1 MRLRNRNTL
10 IRVIFDQCS
19 KLYSRICSRMFF
31 GRSDKQRAP
40 VIFQHC
46 YSTDGQEPIKT
57 VDKKRCKRLRNT
69 NAHGSFLGCL
79 DVEIRF
85 FMLPVSGSR
94 RRVLTLFTSRC
105 FLLFPSFSLRLGKL
119 FEAPWSVATDAYR
132 YFYRIASSKIHST
145 FPRRLRMSA
154 GELWNRSWRA
164 QPTSRIEDEKE
175 HRFSFSHA
183 YSTTIYYYI
192 IFVLTTCSYYYYNN
206 TNYYI
211 YIITISTLKKNLNL
225 NINF

>member
-69 NAHGSFLGCL
+69 NAHGSFLGRL

-119 FEAPWSVATDAYR
+119 LEAPWSVATDAYR
-132 YFYRIASSKIHST
+132 YFYRIASSKIHSASHGVCECPQESCGKEVGVLNPPHGSKT
-145 FPRRLRMSA
+145 KKNNVVLFRTR
-154 GELWNRSWRA
+154 
-164 QPTSRIEDEKE
+164 TS
-175 HRFSFSHA
+175 
-183 YSTTIYYYI
+183 YYLYYYYI
-192 IFVLTTCSYYYYNN
+192 LLLLYHRTCSS
-206 TNYYI
+206 
-211 YIITISTLKKNLNL
+211 TISTTTR
-225 NINF
+225 I

>member
-105 FLLFPSFSLRLGKL
+105 FLLFPSFSLFNLFRNIKNIL
-119 FEAPWSVATDAYR
+119 FEDKYLILLSFIFALKQNADIRLRSSGDCAIIFLR
-132 YFYRIASSKIHST
+132 YF
-145 FPRRLRMSA
+145 
-154 GELWNRSWRA
+154 
-164 QPTSRIEDEKE
+164 
-175 HRFSFSHA
+175 FS
-183 YSTTIYYYI
+183 I
-192 IFVLTTCSYYYYNN
+192 
-206 TNYYI
+206 
-211 YIITISTLKKNLNL
+211 NLL
-225 NINF
+225 F